1 MTGLNYVN
9 YASPIGNIMLVADD
23 DALIG
28 LWIKRQLSYVKWL
41 RAEELVESETAVLKS
56 VKEWLD
62 EYFQGEKPD
71 VERLEIRLRGTE
83 FQKMVWGIL
92 RKIPYGE
99 TTSYGEIA
107 REIAQRKGGKMSAQA
122 VGGAVG
128 KNPISIIVPCHRVLG
143 ADKKLTGYTGGLE
156 IKKYLLEL
164 EGISWSG

>member
-107 REIAQRKGGKMSAQA
+107 REIAQRKGGKMSA
-122 VGGAVG
+122 
-128 KNPISIIVPCHRVLG
+128 
-143 ADKKLTGYTGGLE
+143 
-156 IKKYLLEL
+156 
-164 EGISWSG
+164 